1 MHAGEVVAERFVIER
16 EAGRGGMGTVYRAL
30 DRTTGEPVALK
41 LLTSH
46 EAVDAHRFEREARLL
61 GAQEHPGIVRYVD
74 HGATRKGEVYLAMEW
89 LEGASL
95 AELRGQHTL
104 TIDDAV
110 AIVRGAASALG
121 AAHARGVVHRD
132 VKPGNLFLVNHDPR
146 RVKVLDFGIARGP
159 GSRTL
164 TVSGMVVGTPYFM
177 APEQARGETRVD
189 PRADVYALGAV
200 LYDLLTGRPPFA
212 NDNLMALLASILL
225 DEPMHVQAR
234 RPSVPD
240 ALADLVMRLLA
251 KEPERRPADG
261 AALARE
267 LDAVGPLEPSRGGR
281 SLAPAALTESEQRV
295 LCLLVSPGKAIAP
308 SDATLV
314 GELAGEREGDA
325 SACARRS
332 RRTAGAPIG
341 SPTARSSR
349 ASAIEGRPPIRP
361 PAPPGSRS
369 PSARCYQTCRSR

>member
-121 AAHARGVVHRD
+121 AAHARGVV
-132 VKPGNLFLVNHDPR
+132 
-146 RVKVLDFGIARGP
+146 
-159 GSRTL
+159 
-164 TVSGMVVGTPYFM
+164 
-177 APEQARGETRVD
+177 
-189 PRADVYALGAV
+189 
-200 LYDLLTGRPPFA
+200 
-212 NDNLMALLASILL
+212 
-225 DEPMHVQAR
+225 
-234 RPSVPD
+234 
-240 ALADLVMRLLA
+240 
-251 KEPERRPADG
+251 
-261 AALARE
+261 
-267 LDAVGPLEPSRGGR
+267 
-281 SLAPAALTESEQRV
+281 
-295 LCLLVSPGKAIAP
+295 
-308 SDATLV
+308 
-314 GELAGEREGDA
+314 
-325 SACARRS
+325 
-332 RRTAGAPIG
+332 
-341 SPTARSSR
+341 
-349 ASAIEGRPPIRP
+349 
-361 PAPPGSRS
+361 
-369 PSARCYQTCRSR
+369 